1 MTATTSD
8 PHPVSETAIER
19 SDGGSVGAVD
29 VCGSV
34 LDDAAWRAAVAAIRG
49 AGRLLLVCH
58 VNPDGD
64 ALGSMLGCA
73 LGLRALG
80 MRVQATFPGPQE
92 LADVFVGTLRGMDLL
107 VPPDRVDPDPDVLMT
122 FDAASAER
130 VGEFAERMAAV
141 DHVIVLDH
149 HASNPGFGTINLVD
163 PTAAATAMLVDELL
177 RRLGVPLDAD
187 IGQCLYVALSTDTG
201 SFKYQ
206 ATTPDVHDFAARLL
220 AVGVDP
226 YETSRRLFDARP
238 YGALKIFAEALGRV
252 RLEPDAAGGVGFVWT
267 YTTLD
272 DLTRHRQRPYVLE
285 SLIDVVRTAEE
296 ADVACV
302 LKQAAPPDPSATTDT
317 WAVSLRSRGAVNVAA
332 VATALGGGGHPYA
345 AGFTGHGDLTAV
357 IEAIR
362 SLLALHRRA

>member
-1 MTATTSD
+1 VATG
-8 PHPVSETAIER
+8 PVVPEQ
-19 SDGGSVGAVD
+19 
-29 VCGSV
+29 
-34 LDDAAWRAAVAAIRG
+34 AWQAAVAAIRG
-49 AGRLLLVCH
+49 ARRLLLVCH

-73 LGLRALG
+73 LGLRTLG

-92 LADVFVGTLRGMDLL
+92 LPEVFTRTLRGMDLL
-107 VPPDRVDPDPDVLMT
+107 VPPERVDPDPDVLVT
-122 FDAASAER
+122 FDAASVDR
-130 VGEFAERMAAV
+130 VGEFAGRIADV
-141 DHVIVLDH
+141 DHAIVLDH
-149 HASNPGFGTINLVD
+149 HASNHGFGTINLVD

-177 RRLGVPLDAD
+177 RRLGVPLDSD

-206 ATTPDVHDFAARLL
+206 ATTPAVHALAARFL

-226 YETSRRLFDARP
+226 YETSRRLFDTRP
-238 YGALKIFAEALGRV
+238 FGALKIFSEALARV
-252 RLEPDAAGGVGFVWT
+252 RLEPDAADGVGFVWT

-272 DLTRHRQRPYVLE
+272 DLTRHGQQPYVLE

-302 LKQAAPPDPSATTDT
+302 VKQTTGQT
-317 WAVSLRSRGAVNVAA
+317 WAVSLRSRGAVNVAD

-345 AGFTGHGDLTAV
+345 AGFTGRGDLGV
-357 IEAIR
+357 VVEAIR
-362 SLLALHRRA
+362 SLLARHRRV